1 MTISND
7 KVVSMHYTLKN
18 TQGEVIDSSAGGDPL
33 AYLHGHGNIIPGLE
47 NALTG
52 KSVGDVLDVAV
63 KPEEGYGVRDED
75 LMQTVERTI
84 FGNVP
89 DLQLGMQFQARSQEG
104 VMVVRVVEI
113 DGNDIT
119 VDGNHPL
126 AGEML
131 HFHVEVMDMRDAT
144 PDELELGHA
153 NGSGG

>member
-18 TQGEVIDSSAGGDPL
+18 NQGEIIDSSVGGEPL
-33 AYLHGHGNIIPGLE
+33 GYLHGHGNIISGLE

-52 KSVGDVLDVAV
+52 KFVGDVLDVVV

-89 DLQLGMQFQARSQEG
+89 DLQPGMQFQARSQEG
-104 VMVVRVVEI
+104 TMMVRVIEI

-126 AGEML
+126 AGETL
-131 HFHVEVMDMRDAT
+131 NFHVEIMNIRDASAE
-144 PDELELGHA
+144 ELADGRVL
-153 NGSGG
+153 